1 MKNVIESINKALTRR
16 KMYSQTKRELGALSN
31 RELNDL
37 GINRGDI
44 ELVARQHSLSI

>member
-1 MKNVIESINKALTRR
+1 MKNVLKSINKAMTRR
-16 KMYSQTKRELGALSN
+16 KMYSQTVRELSALNN

-37 GINRGDI
+37 GISRGEI